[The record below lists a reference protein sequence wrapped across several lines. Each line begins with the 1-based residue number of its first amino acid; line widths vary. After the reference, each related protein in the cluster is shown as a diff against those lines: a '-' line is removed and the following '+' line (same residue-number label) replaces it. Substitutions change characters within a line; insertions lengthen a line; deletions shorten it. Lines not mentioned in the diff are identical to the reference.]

1 MDTWT
6 FFMTFRG
13 CDLHRMIFSRI
24 KYFCIVFLAICST
37 YWCTH
42 PVLYAAS
49 TAQWGYYAQQ
59 TFNTLGIELKND
71 LSNTYYTGDSIL
83 IQWRV
88 TNKKEYAFLY
98 IQNIATKAET
108 TKLVRTDSNGNFQI
122 PVELPKDAW
131 RYYIILASGNS
142 FSSSAPEILYL
153 VPNTAAI
160 NTKTSQIQ
168 IAPSIV
174 YWQNPYIS
182 IGEGNWATM
191 QITQLGKTYQ
201 KSWKIFILNN
211 IPLQT
216 GNTQITISGNALSS
230 DSPLDQVASR
240 GFVWSWAVLLDRTHE
255 KIGEDLV
262 ALRNIRSLGTMQFR
276 IKSWENVLSTYY
288 LTSPSGNV
296 TKYTFPASLIWTN
309 GFLRTNVLIK
319 QNFPMT
325 EAGVYKIETVR
336 SSGIAYFN
344 LPISKNKFWSIVE
357 PMTYLQKTTLRNDK
371 DSIDKNILKK
381 INVMRAGLGL
391 NWLVIDPTLSNLAQ
405 KKAIYMDQ
413 NNDFAHVDKY
423 GRDFIEFW
431 QTIWIKINWSAAENI
446 AWWTNVSDLFL
457 QDWLEESGSHR
468 YSMLGDKYKKI
479 GIGYVLN
486 NWKTY
491 LVQIFGE

>member
-1 MDTWT
+1 MDIWT
-6 FFMTFRG
+6 FFMTFRR

-24 KYFCIVFLAICST
+24 KYFCIVFLAICSI
-37 YWCTH
+37 YWSIH

-49 TAQWGYYAQQ
+49 TAQWGYYEQK
-59 TFNTLGIELKND
+59 TFNTLGVELKGN

-108 TKLVRTDSNGNFQI
+108 TKLVRTDLNGNFQI

-131 RYYIILASGNS
+131 KYYIILASGNS
-142 FSSSAPEILYL
+142 FSSSTPETLYL

-168 IAPSIV
+168 IVPNIV

-216 GNTQITISGNALSS
+216 GNAQITISGNALSS

-240 GFVWSWAVLLDRTHE
+240 GFVWSWAVVLDRTHE

-262 ALRNIRSLGTMQFR
+262 ILRNIKSLGTMQFR
-276 IKSWENVLSTYY
+276 IKSWENVSATYY

-336 SSGIAYFN
+336 SNGIAYFN

-357 PMTYLQKTTLRNDK
+357 PMTYLEKTTLRTNK

-391 NWLVIDPTLSNLAQ
+391 NWIIIDSTLSNLAQ
-405 KKAIYMDQ
+405 KKAIDMATYDYVWHVTHNGMWIL
-413 NNDFAHVDKY
+413 DFADSLNMPISGSV
-423 GRDFIEFW
+423 W
-431 QTIWIKINWSAAENI
+431 ENV
-446 AWWTNVSDLFL
+446 AGWNVSDISL

-468 YSMLGDKYKKI
+468 HNMIHPNWKKI
-479 GIGYVLN
+479 GIGYVLKN
-486 NWKTY
+486 GNTF
-491 LVQIFGE
+491 LVQVFGE